1 MPLNRGE
8 AKKIL
13 REKVNGFSD
22 SINSMEE
29 EMVKEEDDFRKHIL
43 SFHFG
48 RLQQQ
53 FQEIYTVLK
62 ENKWI

>member
-1 MPLNRGE
+1 MPLNKGE

-13 REKVNGFSD
+13 REKVNSAEN

-29 EMVKEEDDFRKHIL
+29 EMVKDEDRFRKHML

-62 ENKWI
+62 ENGWI

>member
-13 REKVNGFSD
+13 RDKINGATD

-29 EMVKEEDDFRKHIL
+29 EMVKEDEDFRKHML

-53 FQEIYTVLK
+53 FQEIYAILK

>member
-1 MPLNRGE
+1 MPLSKTE

-13 REKVNGFSD
+13 RAKVNSAET

-29 EMVKEEDDFRKHIL
+29 EVQKNDEEFRKHIL

-53 FQEIYTVLK
+53 FQEIYSILK
-62 ENKWI
+62 DNKWI

>member
-1 MPLNRGE
+1 MPLNKGE
-8 AKKIL
+8 AKKL
-13 REKVNGFSD
+13 LKVKIKSAEE

-29 EMVKEEDDFRKHIL
+29 EMIKDDESFRKHML

-53 FQEIYTVLK
+53 FQEIYSILK
-62 ENKWI
+62 DNGWI

>member
-1 MPLNRGE
+1 MPLTKGE
-8 AKKIL
+8 AKKLL
-13 REKVNGFSD
+13 RAKIIESEG

-29 EMVKEEDDFRKHIL
+29 ELMKNDEQFRKHVL

-53 FQEIYTVLK
+53 FQEIYALLK
-62 ENKWI
+62 DSQWI